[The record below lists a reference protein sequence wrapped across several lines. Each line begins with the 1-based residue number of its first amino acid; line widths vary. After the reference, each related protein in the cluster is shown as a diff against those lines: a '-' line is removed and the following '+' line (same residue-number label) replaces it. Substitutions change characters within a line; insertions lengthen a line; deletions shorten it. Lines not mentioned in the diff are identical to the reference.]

1 MKRTAVLDATDEAS
15 PCWQKLKAHY
25 ERRLADYRLRLEMP
39 SLTDNESAV
48 LRGRIAEVKAL
59 LAINNEL
66 PSIPNEQQ
74 RPLSAG
80 Y

>member
-1 MKRTAVLDATDEAS
+1 MKRNAILDHADEAS

-25 ERRLADYRLRLEMP
+25 ERRLADLRVRLEMT

-66 PSIPNEQQ
+66 PSIASQQ
-74 RPLSAG
+74 ERPLGAG